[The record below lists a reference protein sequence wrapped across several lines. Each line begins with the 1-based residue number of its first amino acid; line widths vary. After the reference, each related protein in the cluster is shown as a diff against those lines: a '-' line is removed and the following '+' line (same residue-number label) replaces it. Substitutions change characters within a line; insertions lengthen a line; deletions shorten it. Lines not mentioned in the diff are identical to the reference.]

1 VNAGK
6 REKSERGG
14 KPKEWEREGEEE
26 AGVARKSIRKA
37 RDVEGSIQEVR
48 EERSMDQQQAW

>member
-14 KPKEWEREGEEE
+14 KPKEWRREGEEE
-26 AGVARKSIRKA
+26 AGEVNPTGKPPHLYMELYILYHFC
-37 RDVEGSIQEVR
+37 QE
-48 EERSMDQQQAW
+48 E